1 MQMVRRRGKKED
13 EPVPVTLPDDVIQTL
28 NDAKK
33 SREDL
38 EKKLDENALAD
49 GLRKALRDE

>member
-1 MQMVRRRGKKED
+1 MVRRRGKKED